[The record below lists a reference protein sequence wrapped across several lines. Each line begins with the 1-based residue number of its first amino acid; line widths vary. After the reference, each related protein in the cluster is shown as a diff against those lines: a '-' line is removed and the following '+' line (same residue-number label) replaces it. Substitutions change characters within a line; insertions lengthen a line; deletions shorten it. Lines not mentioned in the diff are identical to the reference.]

1 MAAPVDLR
9 RYLDRLIVG
18 DDGLSADEAAEV
30 ATAISEGAVDPH
42 QLSAFLVLLAARGES
57 SAVIFGFA
65 RTLRDKAVR
74 VAWEGSL
81 SEDRRSC
88 DSASSAPPSTA
99 LLDIV
104 GTGGDGHNSLNISTA
119 ASIVAAAGG
128 CVVAKHGSVSVS
140 SRSGSADV
148 LLHLGIPHL
157 PPDRIGPCLEDA
169 GIAFM
174 FAPLFHPA
182 LKEVV
187 PVRKA
192 LKVRTV
198 FNILGPLLNPAGARR
213 LVLGVFK
220 PALLHVYAEAVAALG
235 AEHALIVHCHQG
247 DAPAGGRS
255 SPVGEGRGGLDELGP
270 VGQNE
275 VVEVKDGRVVG
286 GFTIDAATF
295 ARAHGGPVPR
305 YTVADLEGGTPAEN
319 AAIIRHL
326 LAGEAAWADP
336 AAVAAL
342 PLVGLTA
349 PHPPNV
355 PALCAAIA
363 LNAGA
368 CLYVY
373 GKAASVEEGFYA
385 AQALLRGGA
394 AAATLQRWADVAAKL
409 AR

>member
-18 DDGLSADEAAEV
+18 DDSLSADEAAEV
-30 ATAISEGAVDPH
+30 AAAISEGAVDPL

-74 VAWEGSL
+74 VAWETSL
-81 SEDRRSC
+81 SDGHSSC
-88 DSASSAPPSTA
+88 DSASSAPAATA

-157 PPDRIGPCLEDA
+157 PADRIGPCLEDA

-192 LKVRTV
+192 LKVRTI
-198 FNILGPLLNPAGARR
+198 FNILGPLLNPAGAKR

-220 PALLHVYAEAVAALG
+220 PALLHVYAEAVA
-235 AEHALIVHCHQG
+235 
-247 DAPAGGRS
+247 GG
-255 SPVGEGRGGLDELGP
+255 G
-270 VGQNE
+270 
-275 VVEVKDGRVVG
+275 
-286 GFTIDAATF
+286 
-295 ARAHGGPVPR
+295 ARAHC
-305 YTVADLEGGTPAEN
+305 
-319 AAIIRHL
+319 
-326 LAGEAAWADP
+326 
-336 AAVAAL
+336 AL
-342 PLVGLTA
+342 PPGRR
-349 PHPPNV
+349 PHRR
-355 PALCAAIA
+355 A
-363 LNAGA
+363 
-368 CLYVY
+368 
-373 GKAASVEEGFYA
+373 
-385 AQALLRGGA
+385 
-394 AAATLQRWADVAAKL
+394 
-409 AR
+409 